1 MKTHG
6 SLARRLRAI
15 LTVCG
20 LGLGPSV
27 LSAQR
32 ALVYCPVG
40 IDPTGCTTFVQALG
54 DSGGPF
60 PQRVDMGYDGTDG
73 TIDLASADLSPYA
86 VFIVPALADNAD
98 TKPYDRL
105 RTATVASR
113 LRNVLLG
120 RIAVW
125 SGTPDQGAVSRT
137 EKNTLVRNLA
147 VWGAANY
154 ATSGLRGLVV
164 LQDYSDSLAQR
175 YGWVAEISRLAVAA
189 DSAPGI
195 YNEVQALT
203 ATATQLLNNA
213 GQQLAYTDMA
223 SFGIEPPGDSS
234 SATVDARG
242 GTSGSQVVLVSS
254 LGHGNGAATVKTDQ
268 ADYAPGQVVTITGS
282 GWQFGEV
289 VSLVLNEDPAIDTH
303 PTLTATADASG
314 HILNNQFVPD
324 VHDVGVRFYM
334 TATGQTSGSVA
345 LATFTDDNFSVG
357 AVSPASGP
365 TLGGTPVTIT
375 GTSFTNGRQP
385 FTVSFGTGAAVS
397 ATRADNQ
404 MLTATTP
411 THTAGTVDVIVT
423 GNAGQGNATSVT
435 LTNGFTFTRLDQA
448 AVTISAPGNAT
459 FGTADG
465 TATASGGSGT
475 GAYSF
480 SAGASTACSIDANT
494 GVITVT
500 SGTGTCSLT
509 ATRAGDANYN
519 ASAASVP
526 ATVTIHRAA
535 STTVVSC
542 PAAAQTYT
550 GAPIEPCTAAAT
562 GPGGLNV
569 AVTPVTYT
577 SNTNVGTASASAT
590 YGGDANHLGSTGTG
604 SFSISQAASTTTVSC
619 PVGPYTYDGTAHTPC
634 SATVTGAGGLSLAPT
649 PSYSGNTNAGKAT
662 ASYTFSGDANH
673 TGSSDSKT
681 FTIGQASSTTVV
693 SFEAGPYTYRGS
705 AFTATVAVTGAGGLS
720 LTPAPSYSGDCTN
733 VTGLNGCTA
742 SYTWT
747 PDANHTGSSDSKSI
761 TLTQATST
769 TTVSCPAGPYTYTGS
784 AQTPCSATVTGASLS
799 LTPTPGYTNNTDART
814 ASASY
819 TFGGDANHTG
829 SSDSKTFTIAKAG
842 STTTVTAGSFIYD
855 GSPHAATAVVNGV
868 GTGITQTVAFSYS
881 GSCTTAPTTVPQGAS
896 CTARADYA
904 GDTNHEPSYGTAAVI
919 ITKAPTTTAIT
930 VGGAT
935 YDGNP
940 HGGTAVVNG
949 VGLSNQPVTVDYAG
963 IPPTSYG
970 PSTTAPTDAGAYR
983 LRATYAGDDNHL
995 GSQDAQT
1002 LTIDKAASTTV
1013 VSFEAG
1019 PYTYRGSAFTA
1030 TVAVT
1035 GAGGLSLA
1043 PAPSYSGDCT
1053 NVTGP
1058 NGCTASYTW
1067 TPDANH
1073 TGSSDSKSIT
1083 LTQATSTT
1091 TVSCPAGP
1099 YTYTG
1104 SAQTPCSATVTGVGG
1119 LSLTPTP
1126 SYSGNTNAGTAT
1138 ASYTFPG
1145 DANHTGSS
1153 DSKTFDITKAASV
1166 TAITVTNAT
1175 YDGSPRGGTA
1185 MVTGVGGLNQSVTVN
1200 YAGVSPTSYGPSTTA
1215 PTDAGTYRLRATF
1228 AGDDNHLGSQDAQTM
1243 TIAPASST
1251 TAVSCPAGPY
1261 TYTGAAQMPC
1271 SAMVTGASLSLTP
1284 TPSYANSTDA
1294 GTATASYTFAGDAN
1308 HTGSSDSKTFTIGP
1322 ASSTTT
1328 VSCPATAQTYAG
1340 APLNPCTASYSG
1352 AGGLSGSLTPIYSD
1366 NINVGT
1372 ATARA
1377 SFTGDANHTGSSA
1390 TGSFTIGQAPSTVTV
1405 TCTAGAPYPYTGS
1418 AQTPCTAAATGAGA
1432 LNVGVTPVAYTSNT
1446 NVGTAGASAT
1456 YGGDVNHFGSAGTG
1470 SFAIGKAASST
1481 VVTFEVAPYTYRG
1494 TAFTATAQVSGV
1506 GGLSAAVTPVVY
1518 TGDCTN
1524 VTSGGCTA
1532 TATYGG
1538 DPNHDG
1544 SSDNKSITLTKAILA
1559 VTADNKTMLFNG
1571 SLPALTGTLTGV
1583 KNGDGITASYSIST
1597 NGTSVGVFPIVP
1609 SLYDPN
1615 AKLGNYTVAPTNGNL
1630 TVQYAQGGICL
1641 ASPGHQILQ
1650 PVNADG
1656 SSVFKKGST
1665 IPVKFRV
1672 CDANANPIGGAGQ
1685 VVTVWNQNWPV
1696 LYWKSSGAGGIDE
1709 EILSTTPDTQFR
1721 WDDTAQ
1727 QWVFN
1732 LNSKNLTGGMTYTY
1746 RIYLND
1752 TSNIEFKFG
1761 VK

>member
-6 SLARRLRAI
+6 RLARRLRA
-15 LTVCG
+15 LVTVCG
-20 LGLGPSV
+20 LGLGPSI

-40 IDPTGCTTFVQALG
+40 IDPTGCTTLVQAVG

-60 PQRVDMGYDGTDG
+60 AQRVDMGYDGTDG

-120 RIAVW
+120 RIAIW
-125 SGTPDQGAVSRT
+125 SGTPDQGTVSRT

-175 YGWVAEISRLAVAA
+175 YAWVAEISRLAVAA

-234 SATVDARG
+234 SATADARG

-289 VSLVLNEDPAIDTH
+289 VSLVLHEDPAIDTH

-459 FGTADG
+459 FGTAGG

-569 AVTPVTYT
+569 AVAPVTYT
-577 SNTNVGTASASAT
+577 SNTNVGTASVSAT
-590 YGGDANHLGSTGTG
+590 YGGDANHLGNTGTG
-604 SFSISQAASTTTVSC
+604 SFSIGQAASTTTVSC

-649 PSYSGNTNAGKAT
+649 PSYSGNTNAGTAT

-784 AQTPCSATVTGASLS
+784 AQTPCSATVTGA
-799 LTPTPGYTNNTDART
+799 
-814 ASASY
+814 
-819 TFGGDANHTG
+819 
-829 SSDSKTFTIAKAG
+829 
-842 STTTVTAGSFIYD
+842 
-855 GSPHAATAVVNGV
+855 
-868 GTGITQTVAFSYS
+868 
-881 GSCTTAPTTVPQGAS
+881 
-896 CTARADYA
+896 
-904 GDTNHEPSYGTAAVI
+904 
-919 ITKAPTTTAIT
+919 
-930 VGGAT
+930 
-935 YDGNP
+935 
-940 HGGTAVVNG
+940 
-949 VGLSNQPVTVDYAG
+949 
-963 IPPTSYG
+963 
-970 PSTTAPTDAGAYR
+970 
-983 LRATYAGDDNHL
+983 
-995 GSQDAQT
+995 
-1002 LTIDKAASTTV
+1002 
-1013 VSFEAG
+1013 
-1019 PYTYRGSAFTA
+1019 
-1030 TVAVT
+1030 
-1035 GAGGLSLA
+1035 
-1043 PAPSYSGDCT
+1043 
-1053 NVTGP
+1053 
-1058 NGCTASYTW
+1058 
-1067 TPDANH
+1067 
-1073 TGSSDSKSIT
+1073 
-1083 LTQATSTT
+1083 
-1091 TVSCPAGP
+1091 
-1099 YTYTG
+1099 
-1104 SAQTPCSATVTGVGG
+1104 GG

-1126 SYSGNTNAGTAT
+1126 SYGGN
-1138 ASYTFPG
+1138 
-1145 DANHTGSS
+1145 
-1153 DSKTFDITKAASV
+1153 
-1166 TAITVTNAT
+1166 
-1175 YDGSPRGGTA
+1175 
-1185 MVTGVGGLNQSVTVN
+1185 
-1200 YAGVSPTSYGPSTTA
+1200 
-1215 PTDAGTYRLRATF
+1215 TDAGTYRLRATF

-1243 TIAPASST
+1243 TIARASST

-1405 TCTAGAPYPYTGS
+1405 TCTADREAARG
-1418 AQTPCTAAATGAGA
+1418 AAAGV
-1432 LNVGVTPVAYTSNT
+1432 VGIPGS
-1446 NVGTAGASAT
+1446 SA
-1456 YGGDVNHFGSAGTG
+1456 TG
-1470 SFAIGKAASST
+1470 SFTIGQAPST
-1481 VVTFEVAPYTYRG
+1481 V
-1494 TAFTATAQVSGV
+1494 
-1506 GGLSAAVTPVVY
+1506 
-1518 TGDCTN
+1518 
-1524 VTSGGCTA
+1524 
-1532 TATYGG
+1532 
-1538 DPNHDG
+1538 
-1544 SSDNKSITLTKAILA
+1544 
-1559 VTADNKTMLFNG
+1559 
-1571 SLPALTGTLTGV
+1571 
-1583 KNGDGITASYSIST
+1583 
-1597 NGTSVGVFPIVP
+1597 
-1609 SLYDPN
+1609 
-1615 AKLGNYTVAPTNGNL
+1615 KL
-1630 TVQYAQGGICL
+1630 
-1641 ASPGHQILQ
+1641 
-1650 PVNADG
+1650 
-1656 SSVFKKGST
+1656 
-1665 IPVKFRV
+1665 
-1672 CDANANPIGGAGQ
+1672 
-1685 VVTVWNQNWPV
+1685 
-1696 LYWKSSGAGGIDE
+1696 
-1709 EILSTTPDTQFR
+1709 
-1721 WDDTAQ
+1721 
-1727 QWVFN
+1727 
-1732 LNSKNLTGGMTYTY
+1732 
-1746 RIYLND
+1746 
-1752 TSNIEFKFG
+1752 
-1761 VK
+1761 